1 MTNIATLPWTP
12 TTPKDCIREGA
23 VVEAYMNLG
32 EQNESRFT
40 LNDTHRMN

>member
-12 TTPKDCIREGA
+12 TTPKDCA